1 MQLTN
6 LSGFIALRHPLRGA
20 ALLRLA
26 LAVAL
31 LGALATQSEAV
42 SATGGMVS
50 SYTQSGT
57 NFTVHT
63 FTNSGTLLVTAGG
76 TVEYLVIGG
85 GGGGGG
91 GYSGQHWTGGGGG
104 GAGGYRCSVAGER
117 SGSNS
122 PAESARTL
130 TTGSYMIGVG
140 NGGAGGSKTND
151 GVNGADSYIQ
161 DPNSVDV
168 VRALGGGGGAGARWF
183 TRRDGRAGGS
193 GGGGAGNSPTSLG
206 GSGMAAQPPLGRKGS
221 ALIIKISVYDVKQ
234 P

>member
-31 LGALATQSEAV
+31 LGTLATQSEAV

-50 SYTQSGT
+50 SYTQNGT

-63 FTNSGTLLVTAGG
+63 FTNSGTLVVTAGG
-76 TVEYLVIGG
+76 TVEYLVIGS

-117 SGSNS
+117 SGSNA

-130 TTGSYMIGVG
+130 TTGSYMISVG
-140 NGGAGGSKTND
+140 NGGVGGSKTSD
-151 GVNGADSYIQ
+151 GVNGAVRQPSEPDKLAVPQ
-161 DPNSVDV
+161 PAAAV
-168 VRALGGGGGAGARWF
+168 VAEPRRLVAL
-183 TRRDGRAGGS
+183 
-193 GGGGAGNSPTSLG
+193 
-206 GSGMAAQPPLGRKGS
+206 AAPAS
-221 ALIIKISVYDVKQ
+221 
-234 P
+234 